1 MEKVLAALPELR
13 ETRWMNFMDELNC
26 LARRAGLTEYTTYSR
41 IWEYP
46 WLWFHLQD
54 LPRNARVLDIGSER
68 SPFPWYLASQGF
80 SVIVSDVT
88 GHHWDTWKKA
98 SQRVEVRP
106 RLRVLDSQNLALAT
120 GSVDVYLS
128 VSVLEHVPNKQAT
141 LEEAARVLKPGGLL
155 LMTFDICEPDMGMSF
170 PEWNGRAVSMR
181 ELDQLFSGSSWFE
194 PGLGDLRWN
203 IGPISEYMAWVRT
216 TAPHHNYACGAV
228 AVRRNHQ
235 AWRGLSGKGR
245 LMEARG
251 TLSTIGLAVV
261 THVGSMVR
269 RIKGKLPDPVC
280 LTLRRVKSWI
290 SPSH

>member
-1 MEKVLAALPELR
+1 
-13 ETRWMNFMDELNC
+13 
-26 LARRAGLTEYTTYSR
+26 LTEYTTYSR

-80 SVIVSDVT
+80 DVIVSDVT
-88 GHHWDTWKKA
+88 GDHWDTWEKA

-106 RLRVLDSQNLALAT
+106 RLRVLDSQNLGLAT
-120 GSVDVYLS
+120 GSVDVYES
-128 VSVLEHVPNKQAT
+128 ISILEHIPNKQSA

-155 LMTFDICEPDMGMSF
+155 LITFDICEPDMGMSF

-181 ELDQLFSGSSWFE
+181 EFDQLFSGSSWFE

-203 IGPISEYMAWVRT
+203 TEAISEYMAWVRT

-228 AVRRNHQ
+228 AVRRNHLT
-235 AWRGLSGKGR
+235 WPGSPGKGR

-251 TLSTIGLAVV
+251 TLGAIRPAVV
-261 THVGSMVR
+261 TRVNSMGR
-269 RIKGKLPDPVC
+269 RIKGKLPDPVYSA
-280 LTLRRVKSWI
+280 LRRVKSWI
-290 SPSH
+290 SPGH